1 MLSSISQH
9 AVGGGVEEDSSAP
22 DYLTSPCQSGSTLKR
37 MEVASSP
44 AAPEPS
50 EMWAL
55 KQCLL
60 RCNNSREQHGMA
72 ASCLEELRN
81 KACDILAMDKSQAPV
96 TLVLEEDGTI
106 VDDNDYFL
114 CLPANTKFV
123 ALAGNEKC
131 THNSD
136 VGTAWITQESF
147 HRDETDRGQG

>member
-1 MLSSISQH
+1 MDICQLPNILFLS
-9 AVGGGVEEDSSAP
+9 
-22 DYLTSPCQSGSTLKR
+22 
-37 MEVASSP
+37 
-44 AAPEPS
+44 
-50 EMWAL
+50 
-55 KQCLL
+55 
-60 RCNNSREQHGMA
+60 
-72 ASCLEELRN
+72 
-81 KACDILAMDKSQAPV
+81 ACDILAIDKSLAPV
-96 TLVLEEDGTI
+96 TLVLAEDGTI